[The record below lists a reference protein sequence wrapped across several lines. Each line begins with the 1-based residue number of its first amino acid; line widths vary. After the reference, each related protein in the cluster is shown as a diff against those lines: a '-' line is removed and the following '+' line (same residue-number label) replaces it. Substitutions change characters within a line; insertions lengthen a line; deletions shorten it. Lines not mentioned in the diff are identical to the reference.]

1 MKNIKDTRSTK
12 SIVEAAK
19 SSKLFMKLAT
29 QSRKSPEVSRKSPE
43 VSRKSS
49 ATSPESPKIRE
60 STIKK
65 NFGITVEEYKK
76 LADSNIEKLF
86 ELNAKMMLKK

>member
-1 MKNIKDTRSTK
+1 MKNVKDTRSTK

-19 SSKLFMKLAT
+19 SSKLFMKLAS
-29 QSRKSPEVSRKSPE
+29 QSPKSPEVSPKSPE
-43 VSRKSS
+43 VSPNGFKL
-49 ATSPESPKIRE
+49 RE

-76 LADSNIEKLF
+76 LADSNVEKLF

>member
-1 MKNIKDTRSTK
+1 
-12 SIVEAAK
+12 
-19 SSKLFMKLAT
+19 MKLAT

-43 VSRKSS
+43 VSRKSPEVS
-49 ATSPESPKIRE
+49 RKSPEVSPSVGLKIRE